1 VKAVNNRV
9 IILDLGL
16 SLGLLVVLRFTT
28 RLDYPS
34 IALVI
39 LATVVALNLDKLP
52 RAYVEKTRRLMITS
66 LLTTGRGLKASE
78 IKLLGLALKIA
89 EILVLLLST

>member
-9 IILDLGL
+9 ITLDLGL
-16 SLGLLVVLRFTT
+16 FLGLLVVLRFAT
-28 RLDYPS
+28 RFDYLS

-39 LATVVALNLDKLP
+39 LASVVALNLDKLP

-66 LLTTGRGLKASE
+66 LLTTGMGLKASE
-78 IKLLGLALKIA
+78 IKLLGLALKIT

>member
-1 VKAVNNRV
+1 MKAVNNRV
-9 IILDLGL
+9 ITLDLGL
-16 SLGLLVVLRFTT
+16 FLGLLVVLRFAT
-28 RLDYPS
+28 RFDYLS

-39 LATVVALNLDKLP
+39 LASVVALNLDKLP

-66 LLTTGRGLKASE
+66 LLTTGMGLKASE
-78 IKLLGLALKIA
+78 IKLLGLALKIT